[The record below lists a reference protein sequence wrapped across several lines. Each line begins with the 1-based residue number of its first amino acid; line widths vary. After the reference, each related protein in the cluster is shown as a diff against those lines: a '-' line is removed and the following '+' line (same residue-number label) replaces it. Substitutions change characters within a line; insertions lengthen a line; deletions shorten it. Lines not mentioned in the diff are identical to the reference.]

1 MAYQFGL
8 ATMKIAYSDI
18 ELAVDFSSSAECD
31 NGAYIS
37 LDNGKIYWV
46 SDTHDSDELP
56 DDFEVSDRYLL
67 IPPKDDLLHGQS
79 LVREFVAAN
88 ASQLTQQVREIF
100 SRRGAYRRFKDLL
113 NENSLSKLWHE
124 FEYQRETAAIT
135 GWCRENGIELTH
147 DE

>member
-1 MAYQFGL
+1 
-8 ATMKIAYSDI
+8 MKVVYSDI

-37 LDNGKIYWV
+37 LDDGRIYWV

-56 DDFEVSDRYLL
+56 DDFESSDRYLL

-79 LVREFVAAN
+79 LIREFVAKN
-88 ASQLTQQVREIF
+88 APQLTQQVREIF

-113 NENSLSKLWHE
+113 HRNRLSKSWHE
-124 FEYQRETAAIT
+124 FEYQCETDAIKE
-135 GWCRENGIELTH
+135 WCRKNGIELRD